1 MDCLTIKWLPCS
13 VCGRVAFHHAG
24 WYLVMENR
32 WLDRL
37 KILSWHPSLA
47 KQEQVR
53 SACSREH
60 LKVLIAYWL
69 EEATLRLSS
78 PSYRPPLPLAGDGD
92 RSEAELEPQSMGR
105 LLAEL
110 SVYREPLS
118 GNWAGSPEA
127 LECILDAMIP
137 EPVVESQPARKPL
150 RAFDPQPG
158 CAPRL
163 VLH

>member
-1 MDCLTIKWLPCS
+1 
-13 VCGRVAFHHAG
+13 
-24 WYLVMENR
+24 MENR
-32 WLDRL
+32 WLDHLR
-37 KILSWHPSLA
+37 ILTWHPSLA

-69 EEATLRLSS
+69 EEATLRLAS
-78 PSYRPPLPLAGDGD
+78 PAYRPPLPLTGEGGPP
-92 RSEAELEPQSMGR
+92 EPELDPQSMGR

-110 SVYREPLS
+110 SVCREPLS
-118 GNWAGSPEA
+118 RTWVGSPEA

-137 EPVVESQPARKPL
+137 APAESRPAENPIRM
-150 RAFDPQPG
+150 FDPQPG
-158 CAPRL
+158 SAPRL

>member
-1 MDCLTIKWLPCS
+1 MAL
-13 VCGRVAFHHAG
+13 HHEG

-53 SACSREH
+53 SACRREH
-60 LKVLIAYWL
+60 LKVLVAYWL
-69 EEATLRLSS
+69 EEATLRLAS
-78 PSYRPPLPLAGDGD
+78 PSNRPPLPLSGDSD
-92 RSEAELEPQSMGR
+92 QPESELEPQSMGR

-118 GNWAGSPEA
+118 SSWAGSPEA

-137 EPVVESQPARKPL
+137 EPAVDTTPARKPL
-150 RAFDPQPG
+150 RIFDPQPVS
-158 CAPRL
+158 APSL